1 MRRDL
6 TAPIAA

>member
-6 TAPIAA
+6 TK